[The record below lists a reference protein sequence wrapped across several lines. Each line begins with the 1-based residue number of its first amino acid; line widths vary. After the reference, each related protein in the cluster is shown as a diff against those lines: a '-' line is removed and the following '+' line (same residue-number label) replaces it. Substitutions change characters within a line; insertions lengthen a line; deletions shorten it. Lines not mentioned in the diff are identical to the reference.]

1 MSRTGLK
8 IPYGKLSFIAAALT
22 GLFLAGGGRLGPA
35 QESSVKRRIPL
46 PSSKVLL
53 SPAPGHPQP
62 TNSFPTALAPSPDGR
77 YLALLNNGRGVVESG
92 YQQSIAILDLAS
104 HRISDFPDPR
114 LKVNARQTYF
124 LGLAFSSD
132 GKAIYASIASL
143 TDPTGQQPD
152 DTGNGIAVYSFQDGK
167 LAPERFVKIPLRTLA
182 PGKQPGKIF
191 RHAPP
196 GTAIPY
202 PAGLA
207 VLSDEGGDSLLVAE
221 NLADDAILFDAVS
234 GQVRRRFDLSD
245 SEHVPASYPYGVV
258 VTRDGRRGYCSL
270 WNTSQVA
277 ELDLKGGEVVRR
289 ISLGAPDSP
298 TAAGSHPTALLLS
311 PDEKRL
317 YVALANA
324 DAVAVIDTATG
335 APVAML
341 STKLPGQRYAGAYPN
356 ALAESAD
363 GRRLF
368 VACASLDAVA
378 VFDLTA
384 AADTPQPAMGFI
396 PTEWYPTALAV
407 HGDELL
413 ITSGKGQGTGPNSGP
428 QPPST
433 VDQRRKHPYIVSL
446 IHGSLA
452 SENIQEG
459 ECTLA
464 QSTDEVL
471 QSNLMRGRGDTIPF
485 PAGANPIKHV
495 IYIIKE
501 NRTYDQ
507 IFGDLRPGDADPS
520 LCMYGENITP
530 NEHQLARQFGILDN
544 FYDSGEVSGDGH
556 VWSMAAITSDYTEKT
571 WQIGYRGSE
580 RTYDYEG
587 EVAEGI
593 PLREGQPDVNEP
605 GTGYIWTNV
614 ARHGLTHRNYG
625 EYVDTFWCDS
635 AEPDPSPGAGAPSPQ
650 ATGCAQKFIPQGDPL
665 PANVGQPHGSASPWP
680 WPVPLIDRNVATKPE
695 LEDHFDPRFADF
707 RLDYPDQLRAD
718 EFLNEFADFVKAR
731 QEGKGTEL
739 PQFVILR
746 LPNDHTAGT
755 RPGMPRPEASV
766 ADNDLAVG
774 RVVEA
779 VSHSPYWDDTAIF
792 ILEDDAQDGADHVD
806 AHRSLALVISKYSPA
821 SSSQP
826 FVDHNF
832 YTTVNMVHT
841 MEVLLGLPPM
851 NNNDAQAAV
860 MAPLFSGAGDQPPF
874 SADGR
879 NLQNGLVYQVNPPRG
894 PGARQS
900 ARMDFSHAD
909 AADAAQLNA
918 ILWRASKGNVP
929 MPKPLHRV
937 ITHAD

>member
-1 MSRTGLK
+1 MSRTHLK

-22 GLFLAGGGRLGPA
+22 ALFLAGGARLGPA
-35 QESSVKRRIPL
+35 QESSEKRRIPL

-53 SPAPGHPQP
+53 SPAPGHPQS
-62 TNSFPTALAPSPDGR
+62 TNSFPTAIALSPDGR
-77 YLALLNNGRGVVESG
+77 YVALLNNGRGTEESG

-104 HRISDFPDPR
+104 QQVSDFPDPR
-114 LKVNARQTYF
+114 LKVDARQTYF
-124 LGLAFSSD
+124 LGLAFSGD

-143 TDPTGQQPD
+143 TDPTGQRPGN
-152 DTGNGIAVYSFQDGK
+152 TGNGIAVYSFQDGR
-167 LAPERFVKIPLRTLA
+167 LAPERFVKIPLRALG

-191 RHAPP
+191 RWAPQ
-196 GTAIPY
+196 GMAIPY

-207 VLSDEGGDSLLVAE
+207 VLPGARGDRLLVAD
-221 NLADDAILFDAVS
+221 NLADDAILLDTVS
-234 GQVRRRFDLSD
+234 GRVLRRFDLST

-258 VTRDGRRGYCSL
+258 VTRDGQRGYCSL
-270 WNTSQVA
+270 WNASQIA
-277 ELDLKGGEVVRR
+277 ELDLKGGKVVRR
-289 ISLGAPDSP
+289 ISLLAPDSP

-335 APVAML
+335 TPVAML
-341 STKLPGQRYAGAYPN
+341 STKLPGQRYAGTYPN

-368 VACASLDAVA
+368 VPCASLDAVA

-384 AADTPQPAMGFI
+384 ASDTPQAALGFI

-407 HGDELL
+407 HGDDLL
-413 ITSGKGQGTGPNSGP
+413 IASGKGQGTGPNSGP

-433 VDQRRKHPYIVSL
+433 VDHERKHPYIASL
-446 IHGSLA
+446 IRGSIA
-452 SENIQEG
+452 RQSIQEA
-459 ECTLA
+459 ERTLA

-471 QSNLMRGRGDTIPF
+471 ESNLMRGRGDSIPF
-485 PAGANPIKHV
+485 QAGANPIKHV

-507 IFGDLRPGDADPS
+507 VFGDLRPGDGDPS

-571 WQIGYRGSE
+571 WQIAYRGSE

-587 EVAEGI
+587 RVAEGI

-605 GTGYIWTNV
+605 ATGYLWTSV
-614 ARHGLTHRNYG
+614 ARYGLTHRNYG
-625 EYVDTFWCDS
+625 EFVETLWCDS
-635 AEPDPSPGAGAPSPQ
+635 SEPEASPREGTPLPPAMS
-650 ATGCAQKFIPQGDPL
+650 CAQKFIHQGEPL
-665 PANVGQPHGSASPWP
+665 PANVGQPHGSPSPWP
-680 WPVPLIDRNVATKPE
+680 WPVPLIARDVATKPE

-707 RLDYPDQLRAD
+707 RLEYPDQLRAD
-718 EFLNEFADFVKAR
+718 EFLNEFGDFVKAR
-731 QEGKGTEL
+731 QDGKGTEL
-739 PQFVILR
+739 PQFLILR
-746 LPNDHTAGT
+746 LPNDHTLGT
-755 RPGMPRPEASV
+755 RPGLPRPEASV

-806 AHRSLALVISKYSPA
+806 AHRSLALVISKYSP
-821 SSSQP
+821 SSPQKP

-860 MAPLFSGAGDQPPF
+860 MAPLFSGAGGQPPF
-874 SADGR
+874 KADWS
-879 NLQNGLVYQVNPPRG
+879 NLQNGLIYEANAPHA
-894 PGARQS
+894 PGARES

-909 AADAAQLNA
+909 APDAARLNA

-937 ITHAD
+937 IRNAD